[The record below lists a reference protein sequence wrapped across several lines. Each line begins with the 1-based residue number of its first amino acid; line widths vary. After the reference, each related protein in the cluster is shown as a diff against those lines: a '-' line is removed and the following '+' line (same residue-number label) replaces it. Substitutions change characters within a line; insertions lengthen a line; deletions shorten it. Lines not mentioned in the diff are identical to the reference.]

1 MTTNE
6 WDCIIIGGGIAGLQ
20 AAIQMG
26 RSQHTCLVIDSK
38 EEGRSSL
45 CKDYRNILG
54 WPDGISGEDL
64 RALGREHA
72 QKTGIEFLKDHV
84 TTLKDVNGRFHVKT
98 TEHEFTARTLLL
110 ATGITD
116 RIPPIPNLKEC
127 LGMTI
132 YICTDCDGYEVIDTP
147 TLVMGSGEAG
157 ANFALSL
164 LYWTNQITYINHEKN
179 DIPEDLLMRLKESG
193 IYYIEEKIE
202 AVRKEGDSDFK
213 GVFLAN
219 GELIE
224 GERAFVS
231 FGGND
236 VHTALADQLG
246 IDVMNNRHIHVNP
259 RTKETSIKNVW
270 AAGDIVAHSEQAT
283 IAMGEATQA
292 AIWIHKRLMKLLK
305 EE

>member
-1 MTTNE
+1 MYSYE

-26 RSQHTCLVIDSK
+26 RSQHKCLVIDSK
-38 EEGRSSL
+38 DEGRSSL

-64 RALGREHA
+64 RALGHKHA
-72 QKTGIEFLKDHV
+72 EMTGIQFLKDHV
-84 TTLKDVNGRFHVKT
+84 SQLTKEGPGFRVKT
-98 TEHEFTARTLLL
+98 KKHEFTARTLLL

-116 RIPPIPNLKEC
+116 RIPSIPNLKEC

-147 TLVMGSGEAG
+147 TLVLGSGEAG
-157 ANFALSL
+157 ANFAISL
-164 LYWTNQITYINHEKN
+164 LYWTKQITYINHEKQQ
-179 DIPEDLLMRLKESG
+179 IGEDLRKKLKDNR
-193 IYYIEEKIE
+193 ILYIEEKIE
-202 AVRKEGDSDFK
+202 SVKKTGDSDLQ
-213 GVFLAN
+213 GVYLAN
-219 GELIE
+219 GQYIE
-224 GERAFVS
+224 AKRAFVS

-236 VHTALADQLG
+236 VHTALAKQLG
-246 IDVMNNRHIHVNP
+246 IEVQNNRHIQVDP
-259 RTKETSIKNVW
+259 RTKETNVENVW

-305 EE
+305 E

>member
-1 MTTNE
+1 MYPTE

-26 RSQHTCLVIDSK
+26 RSQHKCLVIDSK
-38 EEGRSSL
+38 EDGRSSL

-64 RALGREHA
+64 RALGKEHA
-72 QKTGIEFLKDHV
+72 ENTGIQFLKDQVTKLKKVDSLLHV
-84 TTLKDVNGRFHVKT
+84 QTAEHKFKT
-98 TEHEFTARTLLL
+98 RTLLL

-116 RIPPIPNLKEC
+116 RIPPIPNIKEC

-132 YICTDCDGYEVIDTP
+132 YICTDCDGYEVIDKP
-147 TLVMGSGEAG
+147 TLVLGSGKAG

-164 LYWTNQITYINHEKN
+164 LYWTNQITYINHEKEE
-179 DIPEDLLMRLKESG
+179 IEQELREKLKESG
-193 IYYIEEKIE
+193 IQYIEEAIE
-202 AVRKEGDSDFK
+202 SVKKAGDSDLQ
-213 GVFLAN
+213 GVYLAD
-219 GELIE
+219 GRFIA
-224 GERAFVS
+224 GERGFVA

-236 VHTALADQLG
+236 VHTALAKQLG
-246 IDVMNNRHIHVNP
+246 IDVLNNRHIHVDP
-259 RTKETSIKNVW
+259 RTKETNVENVW

-305 EE
+305 E